1 MKNLIVGTWNIKNSY
16 LLTERNDKKV
26 EAIIELLQENQIHI
40 LGLQEVNP
48 ILAKKIEDKLQRMN
62 SNYSVTSTYKK
73 GINPIRNLQ
82 VEYNLIISN
91 LPHYH
96 SKQSDLPSFPTK
108 VDEFKDI
115 TSIRSRNV
123 TCQSFI
129 IGYDTLPF
137 YNTHLDYR
145 DNRLNC
151 SQFNTIYAYL
161 VKEMAADQKMNS
173 ILVGNLNKEPDSNNM
188 QYFSEILEAIHLKIV
203 ENPKPTYK
211 PDLKTVDYIIVPD
224 SYIVD
229 SVKCIDYYDEKISTH
244 NPVIAKI
251 MK

>member
-1 MKNLIVGTWNIKNSY
+1 MKNLTIGTWNIKNSY
-16 LLTERNDKKV
+16 LLTERNDEKV
-26 EAIIELLQENQIHI
+26 NAIIELLQENQIHI

-48 ILAKKIEDKLQRMN
+48 ILAKKIEDRLQKMN

-73 GINPIRNLQ
+73 GINSIRNLR

-115 TSIRSRNV
+115 TSIRSRDV
-123 TCQSFI
+123 THQRFI

-145 DNRLNC
+145 DNKLNC
-151 SQFNTIYAYL
+151 DQLNTIYAHL
-161 VKEMAADQKMNS
+161 IREMIADQNMNS
-173 ILVGNLNKEPDSNNM
+173 ILVGNLNKEPYSDNM

-211 PDLKTVDYIIVPD
+211 NDPKIVDYIIVPD
-224 SYIVD
+224 SYIID
-229 SVKCIDYYDEKISTH
+229 SVKCIDKYDEQISTH

-251 MK
+251 KK